1 MNLLFTKVFVIPEIR
16 RLYPVLSLQDLLVE
30 LQTKT
35 LVGSSHIEENQAEH
49 GNLDSRIK
57 PWETY
62 QDWDEQ
68 RDAAPVEGE
77 EVGLGWV
84 LKLN

>member
-1 MNLLFTKVFVIPEIR
+1 MMAMIPNAMNIFLNLLFINELVF

-62 QDWDEQ
+62 QD
-68 RDAAPVEGE
+68 
-77 EVGLGWV
+77 
-84 LKLN
+84 